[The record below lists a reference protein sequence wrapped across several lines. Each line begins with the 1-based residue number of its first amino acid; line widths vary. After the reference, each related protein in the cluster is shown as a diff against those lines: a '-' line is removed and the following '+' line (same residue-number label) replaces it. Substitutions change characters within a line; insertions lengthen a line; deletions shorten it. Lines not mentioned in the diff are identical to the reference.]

1 MYGYGTILLVMIS
14 SFVVAAVSIIITLNL
29 MQQRKNKQIKKIIDN
44 LEIEKN
50 KINSTPIAPELSKIE
65 SFLKNE
71 KLEAMYNSWKDRLD
85 DIKNKQIPKLTD
97 MLIEADYSLSQMDYR
112 STMYKI
118 AKLEMEIYKVR
129 TNSDFLLSEI
139 KDVTTSE
146 ERNRAIITKLKS
158 SYRDLF
164 QKFTSTQAEFG
175 EVAKPISLQFENISK
190 RFEVFEDVMDNNDY
204 TEVTQ
209 IIKAIDEMLEHMKVL
224 IEEVPPIVLMATNI
238 LPKRIKEI
246 EETYKS
252 MVRAGYPLDYLNV
265 EYNIDEANKKI
276 NDIMD
281 RANVLNLEDS
291 LFELKVLLDYFDSL
305 FGDFEKEKIERQNYE
320 DANDKFKTKL
330 DKINNLVVEIF
341 DQLNDL
347 RNLYNL
353 SKDDISLLNEIRDE
367 LNSLNADYKVLM
379 DHTGNNTFAFSKL
392 TKEIENLFLRLV
404 QIEDTLD
411 NSLDAIGSM
420 REDEV
425 RAHQQLEE
433 IKSILKDSKA
443 QIREYNLPIIPQSYY
458 IELSE
463 SQAAIKEIINELD
476 KKPITIATLNT
487 RVDTAR
493 DLVLK
498 LYTRTRE
505 MMKTAMFAEMAI
517 VYGNRYRSGIEDVD
531 KNLTYS
537 EVLFY
542 KGEYKKSLELSI
554 NTLNHIEPGIY
565 NKLLKLYG
573 DEK

>member
-1 MYGYGTILLVMIS
+1 MNITVLLTMIAI
-14 SFVVAAVSIIITLNL
+14 FVNAIVLIIITLNL
-29 MQQRKNKQIKKIIDN
+29 IQQRKNKQIRNIIDN

-71 KLEAMYNSWKDRLD
+71 KLEVMYNDWKERLD

-112 STMYKI
+112 SAMYKI

-139 KDVTTSE
+139 KDITSSE
-146 ERNRAIITKLKS
+146 ERNRAIITKLKAT
-158 SYRDLF
+158 YRDLY
-164 QKFTSTQAEFG
+164 QKFTSSQSSFG
-175 EVAKPISLQFENISK
+175 DVAKPISLQFENISK
-190 RFEVFEDVMDNNDY
+190 RFEIFEEAMENNEY

-209 IIKAIDEMLEHMKVL
+209 IIKSIDDMLNHMNVI
-224 IEEVPPIVLMATNI
+224 IEEVPSIVLMATNI
-238 LPKRIKEI
+238 LPKRITEI
-246 EETYKS
+246 EETYKA
-252 MVRAGYPLDYLNV
+252 MVRADYPLDYLNV

-276 NDIMD
+276 SDIMD

-305 FGDFEKEKIERQNYE
+305 FGDFEKEKIERQNY
-320 DANDKFKTKL
+320 DDTNNKFKAKL

-341 DQLNDL
+341 EQISDL
-347 RNLYNL
+347 KTVYNL
-353 SKDDISLLNEIRDE
+353 SKEDVTLLNEVRDE
-367 LNSLNADYKVLM
+367 LKGLNADYKLLM

-404 QIEDTLD
+404 EIEDTLD

-420 REDEV
+420 REDEI
-425 RAHQQLEE
+425 RAHQQLDE
-433 IKSILKDSKA
+433 IKTILKDSKA
-443 QIREYNLPIIPQSYY
+443 QIRDYNLPVIPQSYFT
-458 IELSE
+458 ELRE
-463 SQAAIKEIINELD
+463 AQEAIREIVNELD
-476 KKPITIATLNT
+476 KKPITISTLNT

-517 VYGNRYRSGIEDVD
+517 VYGNRYRSGMEDVD
-531 KNLTYS
+531 KNLMYS
-537 EVLFY
+537 EIMFY
-542 KGEYKKSLELSI
+542 KGEYKKSLELTI

>member
-1 MYGYGTILLVMIS
+1 MNGTVLLIMAAI
-14 SFVVAAVSIIITLNL
+14 FVIAIVFIVITLNL
-29 MQQRKNKQIKKIIDN
+29 IQQKKNKQIKDIIDN

-71 KLEAMYNSWKDRLD
+71 KLEVMYNDWKERLD

-112 STMYKI
+112 SAMYKI

-139 KDVTTSE
+139 KDITSSE

-158 SYRDLF
+158 TYRDLY
-164 QKFTSTQAEFG
+164 QKFTSAEGEFG
-175 EVAKPISLQFENISK
+175 DIAKPISLQFENISR
-190 RFEVFEDVMDNNDY
+190 RFEVFEEAMENNEY

-209 IIKAIDEMLEHMKVL
+209 IIKSIDEMLNHMAVI

-246 EETYKS
+246 EETYKA
-252 MVRAGYPLDYLNV
+252 MVRSGYPLDYLNV
-265 EYNIDEANKKI
+265 DYNVEEANKKI

-305 FGDFEKEKIERQNYE
+305 FGDFEKEKVERQNY
-320 DANDKFKTKL
+320 DDTNNKFKTKL

-341 DQLNDL
+341 DQINELKS
-347 RNLYNL
+347 LYNL
-353 SKDDISLLNEIRDE
+353 SKEDMALLNEVRDE
-367 LNSLNADYKVLM
+367 LKSLNADYKVLM

-404 QIEDTLD
+404 DIEDTLD

-433 IKSILKDSKA
+433 IKLILKDSKA
-443 QIREYNLPIIPQSYY
+443 QIRDYNLPVIPQSYFT
-458 IELSE
+458 ELKE
-463 SQAAIKEIINELD
+463 AQAAIKEIVYELD
-476 KKPITIATLNT
+476 KKPITITTLNT

-498 LYTRTRE
+498 LYTKTRE

-517 VYGNRYRSGIEDVD
+517 VYGNRYRSGVEDVD
-531 KNLTYS
+531 KNLMYS

>member
-1 MYGYGTILLVMIS
+1 MNGTVLLIM
-14 SFVVAAVSIIITLNL
+14 ASIFIIAIVLIIVTLNL
-29 MQQRKNKQIKKIIDN
+29 IQQRKNKQIKDIIDN

-71 KLEAMYNSWKDRLD
+71 KLEVMYNDWKERLD

-112 STMYKI
+112 SAMYKI

-139 KDVTTSE
+139 KDITSSE

-158 SYRDLF
+158 TYRDLY
-164 QKFTSTQAEFG
+164 QKFMSIETEFG
-175 EVAKPISLQFENISK
+175 TIAKPVMLQFENISK
-190 RFEVFEDVMDNNDY
+190 RFEVFEEAMENNEY

-209 IIKAIDEMLEHMKVL
+209 IIKSIDEMLNHMKVL

-246 EETYKS
+246 EETYKA
-252 MVRAGYPLDYLNV
+252 MVRSGYPLDYLNV
-265 EYNIDEANKKI
+265 DYNIEEANKKI

-305 FGDFEKEKIERQNYE
+305 FGDFEKEKVERQNY
-320 DANDKFKTKL
+320 NDTNNKFKVKL
-330 DKINNLVVEIF
+330 DKINDLVIEIF
-341 DQLNDL
+341 NQINELKS
-347 RNLYNL
+347 LYNL
-353 SKDDISLLNEIRDE
+353 SKEDINLLNEVRDE
-367 LNSLNADYKVLM
+367 LKRLNADYKLLM
-379 DHTGNNTFAFSKL
+379 DHIGNNTFAFSKL
-392 TKEIENLFLRLV
+392 TKEIESLFLRLV
-404 QIEDTLD
+404 DIEDTLD

-433 IKSILKDSKA
+433 IKLILKDSKT
-443 QIREYNLPIIPQSYY
+443 QIREYNLPVIPQSYF
-458 IELSE
+458 IELKE
-463 SQAAIKEIINELD
+463 AQAAIKEIVYELE
-476 KKPITIATLNT
+476 KKPITISTLNT

-498 LYTRTRE
+498 LYTKTRE

-517 VYGNRYRSGIEDVD
+517 VYGNRFRSAVEDVN
-531 KNLTYS
+531 KNLMYS
-537 EVLFY
+537 EMLFY

-573 DEK
+573 EEK

>member
-1 MYGYGTILLVMIS
+1 MNGTVLLIMASI
-14 SFVVAAVSIIITLNL
+14 FVIAIALIIITLNL
-29 MQQRKNKQIKKIIDN
+29 IQQKKNKQIKSIIDN

-50 KINSTPIAPELSKIE
+50 KISSTPIAPELSKIE

-71 KLEAMYNSWKDRLD
+71 KLEVMYNDWKERLES
-85 DIKNKQIPKLTD
+85 IKNKQIPKLTD

-112 STMYKI
+112 SAMYKI

-139 KDVTTSE
+139 KDITSSE
-146 ERNRAIITKLKS
+146 ERNRAIITNLKAK
-158 SYRDLF
+158 YRDLL
-164 QKFTSTQAEFG
+164 QKFTTTEIEFG
-175 EVAKPISLQFENISK
+175 EVAKPIGLQFENISK
-190 RFEVFEDVMDNNDY
+190 RFEVFEEAMENNEY

-209 IIKAIDEMLEHMKVL
+209 IIKSIDEMLEHMTVL

-238 LPKRIKEI
+238 LPKRIREI
-246 EETYKS
+246 EDTYKA
-252 MVRAGYPLDYLNV
+252 MVKAGYPLDYLNV
-265 EYNIDEANKKI
+265 DYNIGEANKKI
-276 NDIMD
+276 SDILD

-291 LFELKVLLDYFDSL
+291 LFELKVLLDYFDAL
-305 FGDFEKEKIERQNYE
+305 FGDFEKEKVERQNYE
-320 DANDKFKTKL
+320 DTNNKFKNKL

-341 DQLNDL
+341 DQLNEL
-347 RNLYNL
+347 KNVYNL
-353 SKDDISLLNEIRDE
+353 SKEDMNLLNEVRDE
-367 LNSLNADYKVLM
+367 LKGLNADYKVLM

-404 QIEDTLD
+404 DIEDTLD

-433 IKSILKDSKA
+433 IKLILKDSKA
-443 QIREYNLPIIPQSYY
+443 QIRDYNLPVIPQSYFT
-458 IELSE
+458 ELKE
-463 SQAAIKEIINELD
+463 VQAAIKEIVDELD
-476 KKPITIATLNT
+476 KKPITITTLNT

-498 LYTRTRE
+498 LYTKTRE

-531 KNLTYS
+531 KNLMYS
-537 EVLFY
+537 EIMFF